1 MVLAHAESRRAA
13 QALRSPHVSIG
24 SSYNVR
30 TDEQSVV
37 IPSPAPLA
45 SPTTFPFVQDEGATL
60 GGLVNVPLYTSGRI
74 ASAIDAAQCAE
85 ASAEEVVQSIHLDLK
100 LAVAASFLAV
110 LESKQMLHTAEKSL
124 QSLKTHLANVEQLHG
139 SDVAPLTDLLDAR
152 AAVANARQRH
162 LSAGNELLLAEAE
175 YNRRVGR
182 PLTSPV
188 SLQEPSIENVSGD
201 LQSLLDAARGKRS
214 ELARIDFEAEAL
226 RNKAESIEATNRPH
240 VFLGGTY
247 WFEENRYRTPEGIG
261 TLGVTALWNIYDG
274 RHNAYQGAA
283 YLQEAAALKCRR
295 SGLSQEIE
303 LEIHRAWLKRAE
315 HLQLIEE
322 TAEAVRLAEENANN
336 VQQRYRVGMATN
348 AEVLA
353 AETTRIQSLERL
365 HRARY
370 GAILAE
376 LKLRRAAGIL

>member
-1 MVLAHAESRRAA
+1 MVLAQTESRRAA

-30 TDEQSVV
+30 TDEQSVR
-37 IPSPAPLA
+37 IPSQAPMT
-45 SPTTFPFVQDEGATL
+45 SPTSFPFTQDEGAAL
-60 GGLVNVPLYTSGRI
+60 GGLVNVPIYTSGRI
-74 ASAIDAAQCAE
+74 ASAVQAAQCAE
-85 ASAEEVVQSIHLDLK
+85 ASAEEIVQSIHLDLK
-100 LAVAASFLAV
+100 LTVAASFLAV
-110 LESKQMLHTAEKSL
+110 LESKQMVHTAEKSL
-124 QSLKTHLANVEQLHG
+124 QSLESHLANVEQLHG
-139 SDVAPLTDLLDAR
+139 NDVASLTDVLDAR
-152 AAVANARQRH
+152 AAVANARQRQ
-162 LSAGNELLLAEAE
+162 LSAENELLLAEAE

-182 PLTSPV
+182 PLTTRV
-188 SLQEPSIENVSGD
+188 SLQEPSVENVGGD
-201 LQSLLDAARGKRS
+201 LQSLLDAALGKRS
-214 ELARIDFEAEAL
+214 ELAQMDFEAEAL

-240 VFLGGTY
+240 VYLGGTY

-283 YLQEAAALKCRR
+283 FLQEAAALKCRR
-295 SGLSQEIE
+295 SGLSREIE
-303 LEIHRAWLKRAE
+303 IEIHRAWLKRAE
-315 HLQLIEE
+315 EMHLVEE
-322 TAEAVRLAEENANN
+322 TAETVRLAEENAHN
-336 VQQRYRVGMATN
+336 VKQRYQVGMATN

-370 GAILAE
+370 GAILAD